1 MTRSGHQ
8 EVVILYQADETI
20 SSEIPYSTFQ
30 QHLSGAPLEAHAAS
44 RVKAAFCVVANGLRL
59 AGVVFFEFVVDEHG
73 DVDPNFNLPLRYLVQ
88 NSGVGGELEHGL
100 VRKAS
105 RGQCPVPWHSTNLWE
120 PASSEAL
127 KDLQQRLYRN
137 KLGIKPVLTGMEDY
151 FEVDVH
157 RSAESD
163 ENPIGL
169 QEYDLDDD
177 GSARAETQE
186 LIARLE
192 EVLGQD
198 GRMSMQDLVLM
209 HSEQLSETRV
219 QHRRELEEQQTGY
232 LEQIKTYREEI
243 HELKV
248 ALRQEQS
255 RNRRLQQMLRGDP

>member
-1 MTRSGHQ
+1 MT
-8 EVVILYQADETI
+8 
-20 SSEIPYSTFQ
+20 
-30 QHLSGAPLEAHAAS
+30 
-44 RVKAAFCVVANGLRL
+44 
-59 AGVVFFEFVVDEHG
+59 
-73 DVDPNFNLPLRYLVQ
+73 
-88 NSGVGGELEHGL
+88 
-100 VRKAS
+100 
-105 RGQCPVPWHSTNLWE
+105 

-127 KDLQQRLYRN
+127 QDLQQRLYRN

-163 ENPIGL
+163 DESIGL
-169 QEYDLDDD
+169 QEYGLDDD

>member
-1 MTRSGHQ
+1 MARSGHQ

-20 SSEIPYSTFQ
+20 SSEIPYATFQ
-30 QHLSGAPLEAHAAS
+30 QHLSGLPLESHAAS
-44 RVKAAFCVVANGLRL
+44 RVKAVFCVVANGLRL

-73 DVDPNFNLPLRYLVQ
+73 AVDPSFNLPLRYLVQ
-88 NSGVGGELEHGL
+88 NSGVGGELEHGV

-120 PASSEAL
+120 PESADSLQE
-127 KDLQQRLYRN
+127 LQQRLYRN
-137 KLGIKPVLTGMEDY
+137 KLGIKPVLTGLEDY
-151 FEVDVH
+151 FD
-157 RSAESD
+157 A
-163 ENPIGL
+163 
-169 QEYDLDDD
+169 DLDRSSQSDNNPLSLEGFD
-177 GSARAETQE
+177 PGEAHTERSETKE

-192 EVLGQD
+192 DVLGQD
-198 GRMSMQDLVLM
+198 GRMSMQDLVRM
-209 HSEQLSETRV
+209 HSDQLSETRV

-255 RNRRLQQMLRGDP
+255 RNRRLQEMLRGDP